1 MAKANTRTSS
11 WTGAGMSQ
19 HDFMLKDECLVL
31 NYNDEVIGADNKY
44 NTHKFVAGQPKG
56 VVHRAFSVMLF
67 DSTGRLLLQQR
78 AASKVTF
85 PRVWTN
91 TCCSHPLHG
100 QTPDE
105 VDPPRTE
112 TSGEPKGIFAAAV
125 RKLKHELG
133 IEPAQLADAKFKYV
147 GRVHYWAADTVTHGP
162 AAPWGE
168 HEIDYLVLVRLPV
181 EAAAFALAPEPD
193 EVMATEWV
201 DATRLRQW
209 MGEPTELWS
218 PWFRVIAR
226 ERLYGWW
233 EDLDAAWR
241 LKAELPILRFDA
253 PPEHRK
259 GDGSHEG
266 RAACELSQLYA
277 QEQGWGA
284 AKWGSDERRD
294 ATLRYE
300 REARRYDLTNRN
312 RSSAAAAAN
321 KQGGY
326 GKVPQHSAS
335 KVRQMAR
342 VDELFSAVWL
352 KFGSRALSSNLVVPK
367 AGAAGAA
374 AGAASDLVFCDRILG
389 LVSRS
394 FAAVIRQLPA
404 EMVLDVLLFYL
415 VLRALDTIE
424 DDMEAFKDDEA
435 AKCRHL
441 TAFADSYLGDEAWSL
456 DGVGEGA
463 ERELLQR
470 FGAVSR
476 LFNRLPAESRE
487 VIRDIT
493 RRMGAG
499 MAEQVG
505 VDLGQGTADLAMY
518 NRYCHAVAGLVGEG
532 LTRSFVARG
541 FESVSIA
548 GQGRLTWPFCQPAEE
563 AAGGANYGLANS
575 MGLFLQKTNILR
587 DYLEDYVDGRAFWPQ
602 SVWREFAR
610 TSDLGEFAR
619 PTAHGGGLYASAFDA
634 AADPQGGAVI
644 GKGTRTSALAC
655 LNFLV
660 ADALELVPDSLEYLR
675 RLRTP
680 EVFRFSA
687 IPQVMAIAT
696 LEACFDNPQVFSG
709 VVKIRKGQAAQLI
722 LACGTMPAVEA
733 WFHDFATRI
742 KRRTPADD
750 PSRPKILAAAE
761 EVIRLTAA
769 SAAEQRQRAA
779 VRNALPAAAVA
790 VAVAALATR
799 YLGVFAGA

>member
-133 IEPAQLADAKFKYV
+133 IEPAQLADAKFKYM

-367 AGAAGAA
+367 AGA

>member
-133 IEPAQLADAKFKYV
+133 IEPAQLADAKFKYM

-367 AGAAGAA
+367 AGAA

>member
-133 IEPAQLADAKFKYV
+133 IEPAQLADAKFKYM

-367 AGAAGAA
+367 AGAAGTA
-374 AGAASDLVFCDRILG
+374 AGEASDLVFCDRILG

-424 DDMEAFKDDEA
+424 DDMEAFKDDDA

-463 ERELLQR
+463 ER
-470 FGAVSR
+470 
-476 LFNRLPAESRE
+476 
-487 VIRDIT
+487 
-493 RRMGAG
+493 
-499 MAEQVG
+499 
-505 VDLGQGTADLAMY
+505 
-518 NRYCHAVAGLVGEG
+518 
-532 LTRSFVARG
+532 
-541 FESVSIA
+541 
-548 GQGRLTWPFCQPAEE
+548 
-563 AAGGANYGLANS
+563 
-575 MGLFLQKTNILR
+575 
-587 DYLEDYVDGRAFWPQ
+587 
-602 SVWREFAR
+602 
-610 TSDLGEFAR
+610 
-619 PTAHGGGLYASAFDA
+619 
-634 AADPQGGAVI
+634 
-644 GKGTRTSALAC
+644 
-655 LNFLV
+655 
-660 ADALELVPDSLEYLR
+660 
-675 RLRTP
+675 
-680 EVFRFSA
+680 
-687 IPQVMAIAT
+687 
-696 LEACFDNPQVFSG
+696 
-709 VVKIRKGQAAQLI
+709 
-722 LACGTMPAVEA
+722 
-733 WFHDFATRI
+733 
-742 KRRTPADD
+742 
-750 PSRPKILAAAE
+750 
-761 EVIRLTAA
+761 
-769 SAAEQRQRAA
+769 
-779 VRNALPAAAVA
+779 
-790 VAVAALATR
+790 
-799 YLGVFAGA
+799 

>member
-1 MAKANTRTSS
+1 
-11 WTGAGMSQ
+11 
-19 HDFMLKDECLVL
+19 
-31 NYNDEVIGADNKY
+31 
-44 NTHKFVAGQPKG
+44 
-56 VVHRAFSVMLF
+56 
-67 DSTGRLLLQQR
+67 
-78 AASKVTF
+78 
-85 PRVWTN
+85 
-91 TCCSHPLHG
+91 
-100 QTPDE
+100 
-105 VDPPRTE
+105 
-112 TSGEPKGIFAAAV
+112 
-125 RKLKHELG
+125 
-133 IEPAQLADAKFKYV
+133 
-147 GRVHYWAADTVTHGP
+147 
-162 AAPWGE
+162 
-168 HEIDYLVLVRLPV
+168 
-181 EAAAFALAPEPD
+181 
-193 EVMATEWV
+193 
-201 DATRLRQW
+201 
-209 MGEPTELWS
+209 
-218 PWFRVIAR
+218 
-226 ERLYGWW
+226 
-233 EDLDAAWR
+233 
-241 LKAELPILRFDA
+241 
-253 PPEHRK
+253 
-259 GDGSHEG
+259 
-266 RAACELSQLYA
+266 
-277 QEQGWGA
+277 
-284 AKWGSDERRD
+284 
-294 ATLRYE
+294 
-300 REARRYDLTNRN
+300 
-312 RSSAAAAAN
+312 
-321 KQGGY
+321 
-326 GKVPQHSAS
+326 
-335 KVRQMAR
+335 
-342 VDELFSAVWL
+342 
-352 KFGSRALSSNLVVPK
+352 
-367 AGAAGAA
+367 
-374 AGAASDLVFCDRILG
+374 
-389 LVSRS
+389 
-394 FAAVIRQLPA
+394 
-404 EMVLDVLLFYL
+404 
-415 VLRALDTIE
+415 
-424 DDMEAFKDDEA
+424 
-435 AKCRHL
+435 
-441 TAFADSYLGDEAWSL
+441 
-456 DGVGEGA
+456 
-463 ERELLQR
+463 
-470 FGAVSR
+470 
-476 LFNRLPAESRE
+476 
-487 VIRDIT
+487 
-493 RRMGAG
+493 
-499 MAEQVG
+499 
-505 VDLGQGTADLAMY
+505 MY

>member
-133 IEPAQLADAKFKYV
+133 IEPAQLADAKFKYM

-181 EAAAFALAPEPD
+181 EAAAFALAPEAD

-367 AGAAGAA
+367 AGAAGTA
-374 AGAASDLVFCDRILG
+374 AGEASDLVFCDRILG

-476 LFNRLPAESRE
+476 LFNSLPAESRE

-548 GQGRLTWPFCQPAEE
+548 GQGRLTWPFCRPAEE